1 MLLIMDVVSCGS
13 KCFCNMKSSHH
24 IVDYLISK
32 AEIGTLCLIY
42 CQRAL
47 KEPNLSF
54 FRQKWLK
61 RLKIL
66 KQTTS

>member
-1 MLLIMDVVSCGS
+1 
-13 KCFCNMKSSHH
+13 MKSSHH